1 MNSKQQVD
9 DDPSARRRKSGIPAW
24 KISLGGIAAATAV
37 LVALGAGSASGDGA
51 AASTRENVRSTS
63 AASTRAGDGQ
73 LDVDSPK
80 PGPTGFSDLAAA
92 EALNPFD
99 WAAHVACRLV
109 EEIDPGS
116 KRTAGGARCDR
127 WPAQGIDVNDVND
140 AHDAHE
146 GPGCERCERCERY
159 EELIMAELRE
169 GDLEDVVAAALVFGL
184 LADGLEDD
192 EISQ

>member
-1 MNSKQQVD
+1 MNSKPHVD
-9 DDPSARRRKSGIPAW
+9 DNPSARTSTSRIPSW

-37 LVALGAGSASGDGA
+37 LVGLAAGSASGDGA

-63 AASTRAGDGQ
+63 AASTRTGHGH

-80 PGPTGFSDLAAA
+80 PGPTGSSDLAAA
-92 EALNPFD
+92 EVLNPFD

-116 KRTAGGARCDR
+116 KRTDDFARCDR
-127 WPAQGIDVNDVND
+127 WLAQGADVHDV
-140 AHDAHE
+140 HDAND
-146 GPGCERCERCERY
+146 GPRC
-159 EELIMAELRE
+159 EELIMAELSE

-184 LADGLEDD
+184 LADGLEDS